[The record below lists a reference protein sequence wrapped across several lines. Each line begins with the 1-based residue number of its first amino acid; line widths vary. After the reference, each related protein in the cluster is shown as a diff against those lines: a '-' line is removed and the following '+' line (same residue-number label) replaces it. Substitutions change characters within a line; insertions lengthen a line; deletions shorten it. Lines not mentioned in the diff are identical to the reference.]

1 MRTQEIWADTIDKA
15 AEEILQA
22 LKEKTN
28 TTSTVGSRDNV
39 FYFDGWDGLGASAV
53 LRAIAQRLA
62 TTSADGK
69 RALAELEFD
78 QVIHID
84 CSMWQSRR
92 ALQRA
97 VAEELRLPSE
107 VMELFDRE
115 DEKDDF
121 RGVAQGSRAE
131 VQQVIREMQQ
141 HIQKL
146 NRRFLVIFHNGSSEE
161 IDLASCCGFPLYGFS
176 TSKVLW
182 TFQGRFRLKPRR
194 KVDTAMKTA
203 GTTDVFLLAYPQ
215 DKIKEELWTYL
226 VLQETAEVAAA
237 CKFNTRS
244 RGIINQPEQVTECFL
259 YMWDLC
265 CSGGQLI
272 DYDLDTHGANYWVCD
287 DIIRHRQQGDGL
299 WRAAEALHREIRL
312 DMDSHQY
319 VPSSQ
324 LLGQWQIRTKP
335 YWTSPTYGLILIPTR
350 AMPNG
355 DMFQHSA
362 DKLCVLK
369 LSRCTFN
376 FQSPPF
382 LCCYALRFLWLD
394 HCQGTNKTSTDG
406 AGKEEDIRRCFQRL
420 WVLDVRYTDC
430 DQILCAQMLGLMTQ
444 LRELNV
450 IGAKGWDMGQL
461 QGQLPNICKLRV
473 KKSDVTCSCPEND
486 LFSEMNKMEH
496 LDFSGNY
503 STGGSSPMTSLFG
516 PGVSSSNVWCLETVI
531 IVDGCGE
538 VEKISFRGCTELKNL
553 HLGGRMRSLHTLDIS
568 GTAVKTLDLST
579 TVIPHLDEL
588 YLLHCEKLCA
598 ILWPPKEKM
607 KHGGLGKLCID
618 TTLSAPTAQSREEKA
633 KRGTSTATT
642 GTSVAP
648 AAAPHG
654 SRPSSEFDW
663 HISVRDAR
671 LLASLKPVYST
682 AVGGDL
688 LSYSRKAYV
697 EISSPHPTAV
707 GGGGK
712 DEGIFK
718 SAGSREQQLLA
729 NLQRQ
734 PAPTVYTEISVDRVQ
749 QASEGGADTLGIM
762 WMWPCPDVPDL
773 PEKMSFFFFWGA
785 SPEKRC
791 YIHVQDQ
798 MRTKSLQGG
807 EGTQTVAVPWF
818 IRKCAKI
825 LHVHDSLSIT
835 SITSDDEY
843 SSEWPDLEWCRIE
856 RCPKLDFVFDNVQG
870 RFDFTYQLR
879 IFWASQLLE
888 SRYISTSNGNR
899 IFPHLTLLHLDFCPR
914 LIHALPL
921 TWNWFPNDKDSL
933 CLLETLEIAWCGDL
947 REIFPFKRE
956 KPDLKDFPKLKRIH
970 LHELPSLQHICGVKM
985 SAPNLETVN
994 IRGCWSLTR
1003 LPDIGS
1009 SNKVVECDCEKEWW
1023 ERLEW
1028 DDRSQADNYRPI
1040 HPRYYKKTL
1049 LRGSVLR
1056 FPRGIQPSIHHCCLC
1071 APVGKMV

>member
-22 LKEKTN
+22 LKVETYP
-28 TTSTVGSRDNV
+28 TRTVSSRDNV

-53 LRAIAQRLA
+53 LRAIAQRLS

-69 RALAELEFD
+69 RALAEQEFD

-97 VAEELRLPSE
+97 VAEQLKLPDK

-115 DEKDDF
+115 DEEDDF

-131 VQQVIREMQQ
+131 LQQVLKEMQQ

-146 NRRFLVIFHNGSSEE
+146 NHRFLVIFHNGSNEE
-161 IDLASCCGFPLYGFS
+161 IDLASLCGFPLSGFS
-176 TSKVLW
+176 TNKVLW
-182 TFQGRFRLKPRR
+182 TFQGRFRLIPWRE
-194 KVDTAMKTA
+194 VDKTMKSERT
-203 GTTDVFLLAYPQ
+203 TTDAFISAASTYYPQ
-215 DKIKEELWTYL
+215 EKLPPELWSYL
-226 VLQETAEVAAA
+226 VQKEASEVVEV
-237 CKFNTRS
+237 CMINTGLGGGYVDR
-244 RGIINQPEQVTECFL
+244 PTQVAECFM
-259 YMWDLC
+259 YMLGLC
-265 CSGGQLI
+265 CRGHHSV
-272 DYDLDTHGANYWVCD
+272 DYDWATHGANYWICD
-287 DIIRHRQQGDGL
+287 GIIQQQGQGDREAGADGDDDGS
-299 WRAAEALHREIRL
+299 WRAADALQLEMAL
-312 DMDSHQY
+312 DVDYHQY
-319 VPSSQ
+319 LPSSH
-324 LLGQWQIRTKP
+324 LARFVESKPSWISPNYGFNQIPDRT
-335 YWTSPTYGLILIPTR
+335 L
-350 AMPNG
+350 PNG
-355 DMFQHSA
+355 DIFQHYA
-362 DKLCVLK
+362 GKLCVLK

-394 HCQGTNKTSTDG
+394 HCKGTNKTSTDG

-430 DQILCAQMLGLMTQ
+430 DQILSAQMLALMTQ

-450 IGAKGWDMGQL
+450 IGAEGWDMGQL

-496 LDFSGNY
+496 LDFSGN
-503 STGGSSPMTSLFG
+503 SSSRMMSLFG

-531 IVDGCGE
+531 IVDGISLYGPG
-538 VEKISFRGCTELKNL
+538 VKKISFRGCTKLKNL
-553 HLGGRMRSLHTLDIS
+553 LLGGRMWALHTLDIS

-579 TVIPHLDEL
+579 TEIPGLDEL

-598 ILWPPKEKM
+598 ILWPPKKEQM
-607 KHGGLGKLCID
+607 KQEGLGKLCID
-618 TTLSAPTAQSREEKA
+618 TSLSAPTAQSRVEKA

-671 LLASLKPVYST
+671 LLASLEPVYS
-682 AVGGDL
+682 D
-688 LSYSRKAYV
+688 SRKAYV
-697 EISSPHPTAV
+697 EISSPPHPTAV

-773 PEKMSFFFFWGA
+773 PEK
-785 SPEKRC
+785 RC
-791 YIHVQDQ
+791 YIHIQDQ
-798 MRTKSLQGG
+798 MRTKSPPGG
-807 EGTQTVAVPWF
+807 EETSTIAVPRF
-818 IRKCAKI
+818 VTNCAKI
-825 LHVHDSLSIT
+825 LHVHDSPSIT
-835 SITSDDEY
+835 GITSDEY
-843 SSEWPDLEWCRIE
+843 GSEWPDLEWCRTE
-856 RCPKLDFVFDNVQG
+856 RCPNLDFVFDNVRNY
-870 RFDFTYQLR
+870 RFSCQLR
-879 IFWASQLLE
+879 IFWASQLLK
-888 SRYISTSNGNR
+888 SRYISTSNGR
-899 IFPHLTLLHLDFCPR
+899 RKFPHLTLLHLDFCPR
-914 LIHALPL
+914 LTHVLPL
-921 TWNWFPNDKDSL
+921 TMGWSDRDSL
-933 CLLETLEIAWCGDL
+933 RLLETLEIAWCGDL
-947 REIFPFKRE
+947 REIFPFKRH
-956 KPDLKDFPKLKRIH
+956 KSNFKDFPKLKRIH
-970 LHELPSLQHICGVKM
+970 LHELPSLQHICGFRM
-985 SAPNLETVN
+985 SAPNLETVK

-1003 LPDIGS
+1003 LPDIGR

-1023 ERLEW
+1023 DRLEW
-1028 DDRSQADNYRPI
+1028 DDYSQADHYRPI

-1056 FPRGIQPSIHHCCLC
+1056 
-1071 APVGKMV
+1071 